1 VRTRCKYSCTSI
13 TLLRKSN
20 VIQLLVIFH
29 ILFVHVIFPY
39 FYLHTGYRCSKV
51 SACYGISCRLVEIR
65 RTKNTCVTRAFAR
78 FFYEH
83 SRIKD
88 INVTARDLI
97 KTKTRRLLRLHS
109 TLGRRSATVTNAIL
123 ESSGGHF

>member
-1 VRTRCKYSCTSI
+1 MASRVGWLKYE
-13 TLLRKSN
+13 
-20 VIQLLVIFH
+20 
-29 ILFVHVIFPY
+29 
-39 FYLHTGYRCSKV
+39 G
-51 SACYGISCRLVEIR
+51 R
-65 RTKNTCVTRAFAR
+65 RIHAFTRAFAR